1 MNERMLAMSA
11 VCVGL
16 LAILAAGCAGNG
28 EEGQQGEGMLPG
40 AGFAAVPGLTGGQ
53 DTFGPYNVVEN
64 WPQPMSASLPGHE
77 NWTYSVTM
85 DVFAESPDRVLVASQ
100 GELPLLNR
108 SEMKTVRLP
117 QVGPGLVFPVNRL
130 PLRQAGAGVPRMFP
144 PQWRAKGGEGE
155 GGRVE
160 GVDFRFEHYIYAV
173 NREGR
178 ISETF
183 EKWDEIFVR
192 PHDIEISPYDPEKHI
207 WIVDA
212 EGHSV
217 RKFTN
222 DMSQMVLELGTPGV
236 PGTDDTH
243 LRRPTFLVFMDANT
257 MYLADG
263 YDNFRVIKYD
273 MDGNILAQWG
283 MEGEPG
289 GETRPGHWNN
299 VHGIAVDP
307 TTREV
312 FVNDRENLR
321 VQVFDENGTFL
332 REWRFDAG
340 GNRSE
345 SPMDIHSFIV
355 TSDRKLWAADQGTH
369 KILGYDLQGKFLYS
383 WGSWGEYPG
392 GLWGVHGLSTDQEGS
407 FYTASVN
414 NGRVQKFVPREGANP
429 AFVVGR
435 PWPGVW

>member
-1 MNERMLAMSA
+1 MSKRVLASA
-11 VCVGL
+11 AVYVSL
-16 LAILAAGCAGNG
+16 LASVGCSGGVQGQGG
-28 EEGQQGEGMLPG
+28 EEGMQPG
-40 AGFAAVPGLTGGQ
+40 QGFAAVPGLTGGQ
-53 DTFGPYNVVEN
+53 DIFGPYDVVPN

-77 NWTYSVTM
+77 DWTYSVTM

-108 SEMKTVRLP
+108 GELERVRLP
-117 QVGPGLVFPVNRL
+117 LVGPGLVFPVNRL

-144 PQWRAKGGEGE
+144 PEWRAQGGEGE

-173 NREGR
+173 NREGL
-178 ISETF
+178 ITETF
-183 EKWDEIFVR
+183 EQWDEIFVR
-192 PHDIEISPYDPEKHI
+192 PHDIEISPYDPEKHV

-212 EGHSV
+212 EGHAV
-217 RKFTN
+217 HKFTN
-222 DMSQMVLELGTPGV
+222 DMSRLVLTLGTPGE

-273 MDGNILAQWG
+273 MDGNILGQWG
-283 MEGEPG
+283 MEGNQG
-289 GETRPGHWNN
+289 GETRPGYWNN

-321 VQVFDENGTFL
+321 VQVFDEDGNYL
-332 REWRFDAG
+332 REWAFDAG
-340 GNRSE
+340 RNRSA

-369 KILGYDLQGKFLYS
+369 KILGYDLQGRFLYS

-414 NGRVQKFVPREGANP
+414 NGRIQKFVPREGANP
-429 AFVVGR
+429 EFVVGR

>member
-1 MNERMLAMSA
+1 MSKQLLTMGA
-11 VCVGL
+11 VCLGV
-16 LAILAAGCAGNG
+16 LAVAAGCEGGGMQAQQ
-28 EEGQQGEGMLPG
+28 EEARLPG
-40 AGFAAVPGLTGGQ
+40 AGFAAVPGLKGGQ
-53 DTFGPYNVVEN
+53 DMFGPYDVVEN
-64 WPQPMSASLPGHE
+64 WPKPMSESLPGHE

-85 DVFAESPDRVLVASQ
+85 DVFAESADRILVAAQ

-108 SEMKTVRLP
+108 SQMETTRLP
-117 QVGPGLVFPVNRL
+117 ADLGPNLVYPIFRL
-130 PLRQAGAGVPRMFP
+130 PLRQAGAGVPRVLP
-144 PQWRAKGGEGE
+144 AEYDPTVDET
-155 GGRVE
+155 GRIE
-160 GVDFRFEHYIYAV
+160 GVDFRFEHSIFAV
-173 NREGR
+173 NREGM

-183 EKWDEIFVR
+183 EQWDHLWVR

-212 EGHSV
+212 DGHSV

-222 DMSQMVLELGTPGV
+222 DMSEIVLTLGTPGE
-236 PGTDDTH
+236 PGDDDTH
-243 LRRPTFLVFMDANT
+243 FRRPTFLVFMDENT

-283 MEGEPG
+283 EPGTSG
-289 GETRPGHWNN
+289 GETRPGHWFN

-312 FVNDRENLR
+312 FVNDRDNLR
-321 VQVFDENGTFL
+321 VQVFDEDGNYL
-332 REWRFDAG
+332 REWAFDDVP
-340 GNRSE
+340 NRRA

-355 TSDRKLWAADQGTH
+355 TSDQKLWAADQGTH
-369 KILGYDLQGKFLYS
+369 KILGYDLEGNFLYS

-392 GLWGVHGLSTDQEGS
+392 GFWGVHGMSTDPEGN

-414 NGRVQKFVPREGANP
+414 NGRIQKFVPREGANP
-429 AFVVGR
+429 EFLVGK

>member
-1 MNERMLAMSA
+1 VLANA
-11 VCVGL
+11 AGCVGL
-16 LAILAAGCAGNG
+16 LAILAAGCGGVQGQAG
-28 EEGQQGEGMLPG
+28 EEGMLPG
-40 AGFAAVPGLTGGQ
+40 EGFAAVPGLKGGQ
-53 DTFGPYNVVEN
+53 DLFGPYDVAEN

-85 DVFAESPDRVLVASQ
+85 DVFAESPDRILVASQ

-108 SEMKTVRLP
+108 SEMERVRLRE
-117 QVGPGLVFPVNRL
+117 VGPSLVFPVNRL
-130 PLRQAGAGVPRMFP
+130 PLRQAGAGVPRMVP
-144 PQWRAKGGEGE
+144 AEWRAMGRAERE
-155 GGRVE
+155 EDGRVE
-160 GVDFRFEHYIYAV
+160 GVDFRFEHSIYAV
-173 NREGR
+173 NRDGL

-183 EKWDEIFVR
+183 EQWDDIWVR

-222 DMSQMVLELGTPGV
+222 DMSELVLTLGTPGE
-236 PGTDDTH
+236 PGEDDTH

-263 YDNFRVIKYD
+263 YDNQRVIKYD
-273 MDGNILAQWG
+273 MDGNILGQWG
-283 MEGEPG
+283 ETGESG
-289 GETRPGHWNN
+289 GETRPGYWYN

-312 FVNDRENLR
+312 FVNDRENSR
-321 VQVFDENGTFL
+321 VQVFDEDGNYL
-332 REWRFDAG
+332 REWTFDAVR
-340 GNRSE
+340 NRSV

-369 KILGYDLQGKFLYS
+369 KILGYDLQGNFLYS

-392 GLWGVHGLSTDQEGS
+392 GLWGVHGLSTDTEGN

-414 NGRVQKFVPREGANP
+414 NGRIQKFVPREGANP
-429 AFVVGR
+429 EFLVGK